1 MSKTYLTGGQIVL
14 PNQVLLEGY
23 LTIENGIII
32 DISSEKLPDNI
43 AKDTL
48 LDVEGAYI
56 LPGIIDIHTDALDAE
71 IIPRPGADIPIRVAF
86 TELERKM
93 AGVGFTTV
101 FHSLHMGYKQSEF
114 FSRSKYTRHEVFD
127 TVSRAFLD
135 PGLLRNKIHLRYEVS
150 GIEAYDSVKEFIEKG
165 YISLLSVM
173 DHTPG
178 QGQFGKTQFMEMM
191 KKMGKS
197 EEEAIEKFESESQ
210 RPRIE
215 GEKLKELI
223 AFAISKGIPVAS
235 HDDDSPEKVDLM
247 HSYGVSVCEFPINME
262 TAHHASQLG
271 MHVAGGA
278 SNILRGGS
286 LSGNADMKTAVKE
299 NAVDVLC
306 SDYYPPSILHSI
318 FKLYQEE
325 GIPLNETTNLATL
338 NAAKASKIDHYTGSL
353 EVGKSADLI
362 VVHMINQLPSVT
374 KTMVEGHWV
383 LTSSPRQKK

>member
-1 MSKTYLTGGQIVL
+1 MSKTFLTGGNIVIPDRVIPGGTL
-14 PNQVLLEGY
+14 IV
-23 LTIENGIII
+23 ENGF
-32 DISSEKLPDNI
+32 ISEI
-43 AKDTL
+43 
-48 LDVEGAYI
+48 LDHSSIQVGDLDEVIHVEGAYI

-101 FHSLHMGYKQSEF
+101 FHSLHLGYKSSEF
-114 FSRSKYTRHEVFD
+114 FSRSKYSRHEVFE
-127 TVSRAFLD
+127 TVSDAFLK
-135 PGLLRNKIHLRYEVS
+135 PGLLRNKIHLRYEIS
-150 GIEAYDSVKEFIEKG
+150 GIEAYDTVKEFIEKN

-178 QGQFGKTQFMEMM
+178 QGQFGKSQFMDMM

-197 EEEAIEKFESESQ
+197 EEEALEKFEAEIN
-210 RPRIE
+210 RPIIQ
-215 GEKLKELI
+215 GDKLKELI
-223 AFAISKGIPVAS
+223 GFALSKGIPVAS

-262 TAHHASQLG
+262 TAHHATRLG

-286 LSGNADMKTAVKE
+286 LSGNADMKTAVREK
-299 NAVDVLC
+299 AVDVLC

-318 FKLYQEE
+318 FKLHQEE
-325 GIPLNETTNLATL
+325 GMPLNETTNLASL
-338 NAAKASKIDHYTGSL
+338 NAAKAAKIDHYTGSL
-353 EVGKSADLI
+353 EMGKSADLLVI
-362 VVHMINQLPSVT
+362 EMINQLPVVT

-383 LTSSPRQKK
+383 LTSSPRNRK